1 MSAQAQ
7 VTKKIPQTIITFEG
21 SQGITARGTLIR
33 LTQKQVVFEV
43 YNPYS
48 IIQMSEVLNNVKI
61 YRGESI
67 IYNGRAFVR
76 NMVGTGV
83 MVVVSASLVDD
94 LIIDAIKPGDQL
106 RREIHNFVENWVES
120 HEHLTSGY
128 HRIVGDIRNFLTYI
142 SRWIEQGE
150 AVTGLNESQASD
162 DLANQFL
169 NDISVEIWPT
179 FEKLFYDFEVQAQE
193 VPEEYLD
200 IHKAFAQAEIHPL
213 IMVSPFMH
221 RTYEKPLGYA
231 GDYEMVNMLLR
242 DPWEGPNTYA
252 RLINAIL
259 VKSDTAQA
267 HRNRIDQLIDRLTQE
282 TQRVRIS
289 GTGRLRALNV
299 GCGPAAEL
307 VRFIRQSALSDLLD
321 IEMMDF
327 NEETLAYAERE
338 ITKAI
343 SECNRLTKV
352 KFVHLSIHDLLRA
365 SSRDSEPLPLSLNY
379 DYVYCAGLFDYLL
392 DKRCERLIKL
402 FYQWVNPGGL
412 VVITNVHP
420 KHSIKGF
427 LEHIQEWYVYLRTE
441 EQLLRLA
448 GNLGERK
455 VAPEATGINVFLD
468 VRKPKV
474 D

>member
-21 SQGITARGTLIR
+21 SQGITARGTLIK

-48 IIQMSEVLNNVKI
+48 IIQMSEVLQNVKI
-61 YRGESI
+61 YRGESV

-83 MVVVSASLVDD
+83 MVVVSASLVDE

-106 RREIHNFVENWVES
+106 RREIRTFVDNWLDS
-120 HEHLTSGY
+120 QEHLRDGY

-150 AVTGLNESQASD
+150 AVTGLNENQVPDELAS
-162 DLANQFL
+162 QFL
-169 NDISVEIWPT
+169 NDISVEIWPA
-179 FEKLFYDFEVQAQE
+179 FEKLFYDFEVQAKE

-259 VKSDTAQA
+259 VKSDTGQA
-267 HRNRIDQLIDRLTQE
+267 HRNRIDLLVDRLTQE
-282 TQRVRIS
+282 TQRVRQQ
-289 GTGRLRALNV
+289 GTGRLKALNI

-352 KFVHLSIHDLLRA
+352 RFVHLSIHDLLRA
-365 SSRDSEPLPLSLNY
+365 SSRESEPLPLSLNY

-412 VVITNVHP
+412 VVVTNVHP
-420 KHSIKGF
+420 RHSIKGF

-448 GNLGERK
+448 GNLGESK
-455 VAPEATGINVFLD
+455 VVPEPVGINMFLD
-468 VRKPKV
+468 VRKPKM